1 MRVDD
6 AIQPANDF
14 EHLYLGLP
22 MSNERL
28 SQRIHIAFV
37 NHTAQLGGGEI
48 ALRNLLERLDQ
59 TRFQVSVVLCADGP
73 LVEQIRKRHPVRV
86 IPMESRIGDARKA
99 SIGWTSL
106 LRLRDVFSALR
117 YTWRLSRS
125 IRLLDAQ
132 AVHTNSLKAH
142 LLGGIAGR
150 LAGVPVIWHMRD
162 RIAPDYLPQGAVRLV
177 KILSWVI
184 PTFIVANSQATLD
197 TLTDGKRRAKSR
209 VVHDGCEVPVSM
221 SGPEQNQPVK
231 VGLIGRISPWKG
243 QHIFI
248 QAAGLIRNEF
258 PDVRFQIIGAPLFSE
273 FEYESELKRLT
284 ADLQL
289 ERQVEFTGFVRD
301 VQGAIEELQ
310 IVVHASTVG
319 EPFGQVVIEG
329 MAAGRPVIATNGGGV
344 PEIVVDQV
352 TGLLV
357 PMNDARA
364 LADAMASLLR
374 NPGKGR
380 AMGARGRRRVED
392 LFTIERSAKAVEQ
405 VYLDLLSPPST
416 VVDVLEEEVDVAQRE
431 AVLEARAD
439 YE

>member
-1 MRVDD
+1 M
-6 AIQPANDF
+6 
-14 EHLYLGLP
+14 L
-22 MSNERL
+22 
-28 SQRIHIAFV
+28 
-37 NHTAQLGGGEI
+37 
-48 ALRNLLERLDQ
+48 
-59 TRFQVSVVLCADGP
+59 
-73 LVEQIRKRHPVRV
+73 
-86 IPMESRIGDARKA
+86 
-99 SIGWTSL
+99 
-106 LRLRDVFSALR
+106 
-117 YTWRLSRS
+117 
-125 IRLLDAQ
+125 
-132 AVHTNSLKAH
+132 
-142 LLGGIAGR
+142 
-150 LAGVPVIWHMRD
+150 
-162 RIAPDYLPQGAVRLV
+162 
-177 KILSWVI
+177 
-184 PTFIVANSQATLD
+184 
-197 TLTDGKRRAKSR
+197 
-209 VVHDGCEVPVSM
+209 
-221 SGPEQNQPVK
+221 GPEQNQPVK